1 MKQTLILKT
10 GSTIPVIAEEKGD
23 FEQWIAIGMSLSNI
37 QTLSV
42 SVFEGQALPDLKSIS
57 SIVITGSPAMATEKL
72 EWIDKSEHFIL
83 SAIKAGVPV
92 LGICFGHQL
101 LAQAMGG
108 KVGWHPQGRE
118 IGTTLVNRSAESSD
132 DPLFKDLPVTFPVH
146 ATHMQTI
153 TELPSNAVV
162 LAGNEFESHHAV
174 RFARNVWGVQFHPEF
189 DVEIMRRY
197 IEERRAEIDS
207 EGLNSTALLAD
218 VCPTLEACLVLQNFA
233 AISR

>member
-23 FEQWIAIGMSLSNI
+23 FEQWIATGMSLSVN

-42 SVFEGQALPDLKSIS
+42 SVFEGQALPDLQSIS

-72 EWIDKSEHFIL
+72 DWIEKSQHFIL
-83 SAIKAGVPV
+83 SAINAGIPV

-108 KVGWHPQGRE
+108 KVDWHPQGRE
-118 IGTTLVNRSAESSD
+118 IGTTLVNRSTESFD
-132 DPLFKDLPVTFPVH
+132 DPLFNEMPVTFPVH
-146 ATHMQTI
+146 TTHMQTV
-153 TELPSNAVV
+153 TELPSDAII
-162 LAGNEFESHHAV
+162 LASNEFESHHAV

-189 DVEIMRRY
+189 DAAIMRRY
-197 IEERRAEIDS
+197 IKERHVQIDD

-218 VCPTLEACLVLQNFA
+218 VCPTPEALLVLRNFSA
-233 AISR
+233 LAS